1 MASHKGIGKYV
12 TAVREAAFGRRV
24 PVVIYQMGKVGSSS
38 IRDSLLNAYPGPVFH
53 VHWFLPWRKQDP
65 AQFAGSSQAADIAR
79 EIEHQR
85 QAARRLSLLGRLRSR
100 VHEVLYNG
108 LVYRRVTAG
117 RGPVRVITMVRDP
130 VSANLSMFFQRF
142 EQYAG
147 RPFSEESFTVDDIL
161 EIFRSRYILSWPL
174 TWFEK
179 ELRPRLGIDVF
190 SQPFPHDRGYARF
203 SQGDVELLVLRTEC
217 DDAVKERAVAEFLDL
232 PGLRLTMSNV
242 SENKAYAEHY
252 RRFKERIRLPGDV
265 LDAMLESRYALHFY
279 TPEERAAVRTRWIQA
294 PDAAG
299 RTGGAQAAEPAPA
312 RG

>member
-1 MASHKGIGKYV
+1 MASHKGIGKFV
-12 TAVREAAFGRRV
+12 MAVREAAFGRRV

-38 IRDSLLNAYPGPVFH
+38 LRDSLLNAYPGPVFH
-53 VHWFLPWRKQDP
+53 LHWFLPWRKQDP
-65 AQFAGSSQAADIAR
+65 AQFAGSEHAADIAR

-85 QAARRLSLLGRLRSR
+85 QAARELSPTARIRSR
-100 VHEVLYNG
+100 VHEVLYNA
-108 LVYRRVTAG
+108 LVYRRVRAG

-147 RPFSEESFTVDDIL
+147 RPFSEEFSVDDIL
-161 EIFRSRYILSWPL
+161 EIFRTRYILSWPV

-203 SQGDVELLVLRTEC
+203 GRGDVELLVLRTEC

-232 PGLRLTMSNV
+232 PGLRLIKSNV

-265 LDAMLESRYALHFY
+265 LDPLLESRYARHFY
-279 TPEERAAVRTRWIQA
+279 TPEERAAVRSRWIQA
-294 PDAAG
+294 PAGAAG
-299 RTGGAQAAEPAPA
+299 AGGVRAAAAAPT